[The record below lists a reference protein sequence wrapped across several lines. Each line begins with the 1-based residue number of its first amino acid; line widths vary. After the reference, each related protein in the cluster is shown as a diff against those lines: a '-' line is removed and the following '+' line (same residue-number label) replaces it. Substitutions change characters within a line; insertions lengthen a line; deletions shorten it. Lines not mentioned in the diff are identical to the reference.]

1 MALTKII
8 GEGIQGISNSA
19 NATAITISSDE
30 EVTMPLQPA
39 FCVHKNGTSQSNLA
53 ADASSIVITF
63 GTEIYDIGSNFA
75 SNTFTAPVTGKYL
88 LSLKVAL
95 RQVDKDANYIY
106 IKMNTSNRSYS
117 NLIDADFGT
126 SDMQYWNVDQ
136 SFLVDMDAN
145 DTVDCRYQQS
155 GGGAQVDI
163 DGTQEY
169 TSFSGVLV
177 C

>member
-1 MALTKII
+1 MALTQ
-8 GEGIQGISNSA
+8 IQGSGISNV
-19 NATAITISSDE
+19 TISADG
-30 EVTMPLQPA
+30 EVTNSSQPC

-169 TSFSGVLV
+169 TSFSGVLI